1 MSVYGKKIV
10 IDDVEYVAV
19 PDKGEF
25 ICSGCAFG
33 LRSFDV
39 CEKTMEA
46 AESVM
51 GAECTGGRYI
61 LKKVTPKKKPDPVDI
76 STRDRMPSLQRR
88 ELNAKPPAPT
98 TIHGTPYL
106 NPTQMMMKG
115 QSVLID
121 DAPYLI
127 AKVNRTSSGS
137 QTIDFVRAANEPS
150 LPRRCFG
157 DYGKTPLHG
166 AGYTPTKEP
175 PTQYIV
181 CLSESGNLAPSE
193 NPKQHDNELA
203 ATKEAQRL
211 CRKHN
216 QKFVVL
222 KVVAEV
228 EPEIQTKVTKR

>member
-61 LKKVTPKKKPDPVDI
+61 LKKVTPKKKPEKAFVAFKTEKAWSVNPSRVLGFTPEQKKQIVSILAETNEVLKDWPIRCAQVPV
-76 STRDRMPSLQRR
+76 T
-88 ELNAKPPAPT
+88 
-98 TIHGTPYL
+98 
-106 NPTQMMMKG
+106 
-115 QSVLID
+115 
-121 DAPYLI
+121 
-127 AKVNRTSSGS
+127 
-137 QTIDFVRAANEPS
+137 
-150 LPRRCFG
+150 
-157 DYGKTPLHG
+157 
-166 AGYTPTKEP
+166 

-216 QKFVVL
+216 QRFVVL

-228 EPEIQTKVTKR
+228 EPEIQTKVTNR